1 MHCGIEGH
9 SLDAPKIDSR
19 TGGQY
24 DHAKENYIVHT
35 AEPVAFHAFLLHLSG
50 QIHYRYYWHICRR
63 FSAEVFSVSLLYDFF
78 CLQIYNNAAGTEILN
93 FYVFCVNKCAK
104 WS

>member
-9 SLDAPKIDSR
+9 LLDAPKIDSR

-35 AEPVAFHAFLLHLSG
+35 AEPVAFHAFLLHLSRE
-50 QIHYRYYWHICRR
+50 IHCRYY
-63 FSAEVFSVSLLYDFF
+63 
-78 CLQIYNNAAGTEILN
+78 
-93 FYVFCVNKCAK
+93 
-104 WS
+104 